1 MQLVNDSPPGAHMRA
16 EMAEQP
22 QVLGRLAERFDLIAE
37 QVRSVVEEGKGGGEL
52 EGVACLARGSSDNAA
67 LLGRYAIEQQTG
79 LPTSLVAPS
88 LVTVYR
94 KRPELYRGWLLI
106 ALSQSGRTPEI
117 VDTAAR
123 YAECGALVVA
133 VTNDPDSALAQAARL
148 HVDLGAGPELAVPAT
163 KTVTSQML
171 AVLAI
176 AAGLAK
182 HSASGTGATSS
193 NGAGAAGGFSAADA
207 GPLAEYVAEVLAD
220 SASVERVVGSL
231 AEHRRLAVVG
241 RGACYPA
248 ALETALKLQETL
260 GVMAHGFSG
269 ADFRHGPIAVCG
281 PDAPAVLL
289 AGSGPADDDTRAL
302 RAELAERAAHV
313 VEFGTGA
320 RADAAW
326 SPLGTMAECIL
337 ATVRGQQLALAAA
350 TYLGIDP
357 DQPAGLN
364 KVTLTH

>member
-1 MQLVNDSPPGAHMRA
+1 MSTNMGSGAKTGSTMSS

-22 QVLGRLAERFDLIAE
+22 QVLARLAARFDSIAG
-37 QVRSVVEEGKGGGEL
+37 QVRAAAAPDGPVK
-52 EGVACLARGSSDNAA
+52 GVAFLARGSSDNSA
-67 LLGRYAIEQQTG
+67 LLGRYAIEQRTG

-88 LVTVYR
+88 IVTVYR
-94 KRPELYRGWLLI
+94 QAPELYRGWLLV

-117 VDTAAR
+117 VDIAAR
-123 YAECGALVVA
+123 YAACGATVAA
-133 VTNDPDSALAQAARL
+133 VTNDPDSALARAARL
-148 HVDLGAGPELAVPAT
+148 HVSLDAGPELAVPAT

-171 AVLAI
+171 AILAI
-176 AAGLAK
+176 AAGLTDESETAGFQADVDRIPAA
-182 HSASGTGATSS
+182 SATI
-193 NGAGAAGGFSAADA
+193 
-207 GPLAEYVAEVLAD
+207 LAD
-220 SASVERVVGSL
+220 PEPVERVAKSL

-260 GVMAHGFSG
+260 GVMAHGFSS

-302 RAELAERAAHV
+302 RSDLSARDARV
-313 VEFGTGA
+313 IEFGTGPA
-320 RADAAW
+320 ADAEWPA
-326 SPLGTMAECIL
+326 LGSMAECIL
-337 ATVRGQQLALAAA
+337 ATIRGQQLASALAAR
-350 TYLGIDP
+350 LGIDP
-357 DQPAGLN
+357 DEPTGLN